1 MTEVAMGYEIR
12 DKIKEPTTITDIG
25 NLKIINKNGMYYLEV
40 EFLGE
45 TDTSFVKG
53 TTTLELPVDINR
65 LSFTLGSRNN
75 PSYITEQYYIETMNL
90 GFGDLVSKHGKTDF

>member
-25 NLKIINKNGMYYLEV
+25 NLKIINKKGMYYLEV

-45 TDTSFVKG
+45 TAVYYTH
-53 TTTLELPVDINR
+53 LIQ
-65 LSFTLGSRNN
+65 
-75 PSYITEQYYIETMNL
+75 YIIYIQ
-90 GFGDLVSKHGKTDF
+90 KIHC